1 METPFRRSLAELSLT
16 RPLRC
21 FAMRA
26 LGLILG
32 LGLTGC
38 LASPPRLH
46 VETGHGVVRS
56 DHESPG
62 RTAATLLEVL
72 VPEVRS
78 RIPDTRVQPLEIW
91 VQEQLSVFRGWS
103 VDQQVPAFT
112 IEGEG
117 RIHIQE
123 GDRIELSAALSH
135 ELVHAMLGP
144 SWDTLS
150 PVAEEGLA
158 DWMQEQLNRP
168 VLGSLRADHLAK
180 ASAAVGG
187 LEFGIWSR
195 QRKRHGLPLTT
206 MTFPEPSKEDEPL
219 DLRTALDPDDST
231 SNGLFRPYQ
240 VAVTDARLYGVGY
253 LVISMLIEEIGTEG
267 LHDLCVLAAE
277 QGLDSVP
284 SAWLLDAAGLDTNAS
299 SWLRVITRRIR
310 YGELAAMGR
319 QLAPE
324 LVRLIVEEIRPH
336 SEARSGRE
344 FLTLTHPVFGLV
356 RGKLRLELERLSQF
370 RQLLIEAWPEQPRSE
385 ASLRILGEGGDAS

>member
-1 METPFRRSLAELSLT
+1 LPRSL
-16 RPLRC
+16 RRC
-21 FAMRA
+21 AART

-38 LASPPRLH
+38 LAPPPRLH

-62 RTAATLLEVL
+62 RTTAILLEAL

-78 RIPDTRVQPLEIW
+78 RIPDTRAQPLEIW

-103 VDQQVPAFT
+103 VDEQVPAFT

-123 GDRIELSAALSH
+123 GDRVELSAALSH
-135 ELVHAMLGP
+135 ELVHALLGP
-144 SWDTLS
+144 SWKTLP

-195 QRKRHGLPLTT
+195 QRRRHGLPLAT
-206 MTFPEPSKEDEPL
+206 MTFPQPFEGEEPL
-219 DLRTALDPDDST
+219 NLRTALDPEESD

-253 LVISMLIEEIGTEG
+253 LVMSMLIEEIGTEG

-277 QGLDSVP
+277 QDLESVP
-284 SAWLLDAAGLDTNAS
+284 SAWLLDAAGLDTNPA
-299 SWLRVITRRIR
+299 SWLRVITHRIR
-310 YGELAAMGR
+310 YGELVAMGR

-324 LVRLIVEEIRPH
+324 LVRIIVEEIRPG

-344 FLTLTHPVFGLV
+344 FLTMTHPVFGLV
-356 RGKLRLELERLSQF
+356 RGKLRLELERFSQF
-370 RQLLIEAWPEQPRSE
+370 RQLLIEAWPEKPLSE
-385 ASLRILGEGGDAS
+385 APRPILGEGVTPSESAVF